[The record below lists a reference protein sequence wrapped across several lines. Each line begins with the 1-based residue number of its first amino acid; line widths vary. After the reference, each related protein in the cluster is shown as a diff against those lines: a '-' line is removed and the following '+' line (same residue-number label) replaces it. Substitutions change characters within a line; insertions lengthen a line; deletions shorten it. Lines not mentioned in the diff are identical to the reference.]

1 MKIQKVFIGIGF
13 FTFFLNSFASFTETT
28 LTCRVETELRNGTIT
43 INKKAEVITLD
54 LKQHNEWFMVS
65 GDGEMASISATN
77 DSRFPGALNF
87 NDRTSAGK
95 YEVDFSSKR
104 WDEKTQKNYIDEV
117 KFRLDRVSGELFY
130 SRTWKSIN
138 PKANIITLGT
148 CQRANK
154 KF

>member
-1 MKIQKVFIGIGF
+1 MKIQKAFIGIGLF
-13 FTFFLNSFASFTETT
+13 IISLNSFASYTETT
-28 LTCRVETELRNGTIT
+28 LSCRVETELRNGTIT
-43 INKKAEVITLD
+43 INKKAEFITLD

-65 GDGEMASISATN
+65 GDGEMASIIATN
-77 DSRFPGALNF
+77 DSRFPGASNF
-87 NDRTSAGK
+87 DDRTSAGK
-95 YEVDFSSKR
+95 YEVDYSKKL

-130 SRTWKSIN
+130 SRTWKSVN
-138 PKANIITLGT
+138 PKANIITSGT

>member
-1 MKIQKVFIGIGF
+1 MKMQKAFIGIGLF
-13 FTFFLNSFASFTETT
+13 IVSLNSFASFTETT
-28 LTCRVETELRNGTIT
+28 LTCRVETELRNGTIP
-43 INKKAEVITLD
+43 INKKTEVITLN
-54 LKQHNEWFMVS
+54 LVQNNEQFMVS
-65 GDGEMASISATN
+65 GDGEMASIIATN

-95 YEVDFSSKR
+95 YEVDYSKKL

>member
-54 LKQHNEWFMVS
+54 LKQHNEWFTVS
-65 GDGEMASISATN
+65 GDGEMASIIATN
-77 DSRFPGALNF
+77 DSRLPGALNF

-104 WDEKTQKNYIDEV
+104 FDEKTQKNYIDEV

>member
-1 MKIQKVFIGIGF
+1 MKILKAFIGIGL
-13 FTFFLNSFASFTETT
+13 FTISMNSFAAFTETT

-54 LKQHNEWFMVS
+54 LVQNNEWFTAS

-77 DSRFPGALNF
+77 DGRFPGALNF

-95 YEVDFSSKR
+95 YEVDYSKKF

-148 CQRANK
+148 CQKANK